1 MTQETILL
9 VEDNPDEAELAM
21 LGFNQIDAGYD
32 IQLAKNGEQALDFL
46 FARGEYE
53 GRDARRDP
61 SLVILDLKLPG
72 VNGFEVLREV
82 RRSEPYRYTPVV
94 ILTTSDEQSDIQ
106 RGYQL
111 GVNSYL
117 RKPMDFDS
125 FAQLLRQ
132 VSDYWLKTNTHLPF
146 RDGDHSPD
154 SH

>member
-1 MTQETILL
+1 M
-9 VEDNPDEAELAM
+9 
-21 LGFNQIDAGYD
+21 
-32 IQLAKNGEQALDFL
+32 
-46 FARGEYE
+46 
-53 GRDARRDP
+53 
-61 SLVILDLKLPG
+61 ILDLKLPG
-72 VNGFEVLREV
+72 VNGFEVLREL
-82 RRSEPYRYTPVV
+82 RRSGPYRYTPVV

-146 RDGDHSPD
+146 RDEDQSPD